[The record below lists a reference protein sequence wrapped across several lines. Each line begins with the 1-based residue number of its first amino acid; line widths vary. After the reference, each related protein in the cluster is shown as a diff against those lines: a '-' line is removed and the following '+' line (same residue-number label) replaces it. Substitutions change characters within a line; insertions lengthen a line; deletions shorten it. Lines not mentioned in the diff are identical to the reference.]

1 MRSTWIVMTVS
12 LAGAI
17 ATVTTSADDAEPIV
31 DTTPTTDASEHTLV
45 GSDPFPAP
53 LLETPSKAETAFADR
68 DWPEDWFHPPTT
80 ASALNITRF
89 SDSPYLDRFDDLPPV
104 EERLPKDPQVITP
117 YRAIGKYGGNARI
130 TAGDGWQF
138 FNWEAALTISADMS
152 HLLPNLAKTWTVSE
166 DGRVT
171 TITLR
176 EGIRWSDGERLT
188 SDDFVFTFNH
198 IWLDTE
204 VSPVTSRLILGG
216 RIEKIDELNFRYVF
230 DDPNPL
236 FVNLIAQYGN
246 FLVDPEHYYRNW
258 HPAFTDR
265 EALNERVQEMGFVSW
280 MAFIDA
286 QRNARIEESVEVP
299 TLRAYRV
306 VSRTLNMMRF
316 ERNPYYHK
324 VDPAGQQLP
333 YIDTIDAEVILDN
346 AQLVSAKASTG
357 QLDFASF
364 ALRTQDIPLLKLG
377 ERTGLIDVLIWTRLH
392 TSDVVIQPNYNHAD
406 EKLRA
411 LFWDHRFRRALSYAI
426 DRDEM
431 NKTIYFG
438 RGVGQQVSV
447 HPTSMYYDPSFP
459 QIHAQYDPA
468 RSNALLDELG
478 LLDADDD
485 GLREYPDGSEIIIT
499 MEFLDFET
507 PKGISMELVNEYW
520 RAIGIDMRLK
530 LVDRGLQSARA
541 QSGNMQMTLWHADFS
556 SDILFPII
564 PRWWAPVYN
573 GWDNTMWNDWVRYY
587 HTDGRLGAEPPAA
600 LREVQTWADDLR
612 HAVDPVERIAAG
624 KRILKG
630 AAENVWTFG
639 TVGLAPHPVVIS
651 SRLRN
656 VIPDGIWGWDNR
668 WTLSYHPST
677 WYFDE
682 ADEMKEVAQR

>member
-1 MRSTWIVMTVS
+1 MRRTLIGLTAGTFI
-12 LAGAI
+12 LAASSG
-17 ATVTTSADDAEPIV
+17 ADDLAWHDV
-31 DTTPTTDASEHTLV
+31 DRGAAPASV
-45 GSDPFPAP
+45 P
-53 LLETPSKAETAFADR
+53 KAETAFADR
-68 DWPEDWFHPPTT
+68 DWPEEWFHAPTT
-80 ASALNITRF
+80 ASERGITHY
-89 SDSPYLDRFDDLPPV
+89 SESAYLDRYDLPPV

-117 YRAIGKYGGNARI
+117 YKRIGQYGGKARI
-130 TAGDGWQF
+130 TTGDGWTF

-152 HLLPNLAKTWTVSE
+152 RLLPNLARTWAVSE
-166 DGRVT
+166 DGR
-171 TITLR
+171 TISIQLR
-176 EGIRWSDGERLT
+176 EGLRWSDGELLT

-198 IWLDTE
+198 IWLDKE
-204 VSPVTSRLILGG
+204 ASPVTSRLILGG
-216 RIEKIDELNFRYVF
+216 RIEKVDELNFRYVF

-265 EALNERVQEMGFVSW
+265 EELNERIKEKGFVSW
-280 MAFIDA
+280 MAFVDA
-286 QRNARIEESVEVP
+286 QRNARIEESADVP
-299 TLRAYRV
+299 TLRAYRLL
-306 VSRTLNMMRF
+306 SRSLNMMRF

-333 YIDTIDAEVILDN
+333 YIDTIDAEVINDN
-346 AQLVSAKASTG
+346 AQLVSAKASSG

-377 ERTGLIDVLIWTRLH
+377 EGTGLIDVMIWTRLH

-406 EKLRA
+406 EPLRT
-411 LFWDHRFRRALSYAI
+411 LFLDHRFRRALSHAI

-447 HPTSMYYDPSFP
+447 HPTSIYYDPAVP
-459 QIHAQYDPA
+459 QIHAAYDPDLA
-468 RSNALLDELG
+468 NALLDDLG
-478 LLDADDD
+478 LADSDND
-485 GLREYPDGSEIIIT
+485 GLREYPDGSDLIIT

-507 PKGISMELVNEYW
+507 PKGISMELVSEYW
-520 RAIGIDMRLK
+520 RSIGIDLRLK

-541 QSGNMQMTLWHADFS
+541 QSGHMQMTLWHADFS

-573 GWDNTMWNDWVRYY
+573 GWDNTMWNDWVRHY
-587 HTDGRLGAEPPAA
+587 HTDGRLGTPPPRE
-600 LREVQTWADDLR
+600 LREVQHWADELR
-612 HAVDPVERIAAG
+612 TSVDPAVRIAAG

-630 AAENVWTFG
+630 AAENVWTLG

-651 SRLRN
+651 SRLKN
-656 VIPDGIWGWDNR
+656 VIRDGIWGWDNR

-677 WYFDE
+677 WYFDDD
-682 ADEMKEVAQR
+682 ASGGDE